1 MYLPTCYLYSF
12 YYTSGDFGGK
22 LIPGKW
28 WAEGKEESPDDLQGS
43 LRTAKGP
50 CESVTV
56 SRW

>member
-12 YYTSGDFGGK
+12 ITLVVTLGESLF
-22 LIPGKW
+22 PGKW